1 MLDESIDLL
10 EELDN
15 VSKIHILDR
24 DDIDSLMLEFGRRLV
39 KSLKIERINV
49 WLFNQK
55 NDALISIGEY
65 DDRNN
70 SFNKDSVL
78 KKKRFPDYFEAL
90 RKDKIL
96 LIPNVYTNSLT
107 KEFTEVYSKPHDII
121 SLMDIPLRMS
131 GKLIGVMCFEKTG
144 NIERH
149 FNHEECA
156 FALSVSTVLA
166 SNMEARYRRAAQHKL
181 DTVLKEKDLLIQ
193 EINHRVKNN
202 FSILISLLR
211 LSKDQGK
218 TIDPALIF
226 EEYEQRIFS
235 MLKIQELLYQTK
247 NYTSVNLTD
256 YVRELVTEFKSSHP
270 EVAGN
275 IVQSIEPLTF
285 QLPSKSALHL
295 GLIITEIF
303 LNFLKYSFAFNSMN
317 IFTINIKRT
326 KESEVSIKIDDS
338 GNGFD
343 FEENLKK
350 NSLGLPL
357 IKDLSKDIGVTASFP
372 VKTNNSYKFVIDE
385 AADNQEA

>member
-275 IVQSIEPLTF
+275 IVQFIEPLTF

-317 IFTINIKRT
+317 VFTIDIKRT

>member
-65 DDRNN
+65 DDRTT
-70 SFNKDSVL
+70 SFHKNSVL

-96 LIPNVYTNSLT
+96 LIPNVYEHPLT
-107 KEFTEVYSKPHDII
+107 KEFTQVYSKPNDIM

-144 NIERH
+144 AVERR

-256 YVRELVTEFKSSHP
+256 YVKELVTEFKSSHP
-270 EVAGN
+270 EVAEN
-275 IVQSIEPLTF
+275 IVQAIDPLTI

-317 IFTINIKRT
+317 LFTLEIKRLNET
-326 KESEVSIKIDDS
+326 EISIKLGDS
-338 GNGFD
+338 GTGFD
-343 FEENLKK
+343 FEQNLKK

-357 IKDLSKDIGVTASFP
+357 IKDLSQDIGVSAGFP
-372 VKTNNSYKFVIDE
+372 YPGNNVYTFILTT
-385 AADNQEA
+385 

>member
-1 MLDESIDLL
+1 MLDKSIDLL

-39 KSLKIERINV
+39 KSLAIERINV

-65 DDRNN
+65 DDRNKK
-70 SFNKDSVL
+70 FNKGSIL
-78 KKKRFPDYFEAL
+78 KQKRFPDYFDAIQ
-90 RKDKIL
+90 KNKIL
-96 LIPNVYTNSLT
+96 IIPNVYENPLT
-107 KEFTEVYSKPHDII
+107 TEFTQVYSLPNEII
-121 SLMDIPLRMS
+121 SLLDIPLRIA
-131 GKLIGVMCFEKTG
+131 GDLVGVICFEKTG
-144 NIERH
+144 KTERRFSIE
-149 FNHEECA
+149 EQS
-156 FALSVSTVLA
+156 FALSVSLVLA
-166 SNMEARYRRAAQHKL
+166 SNLEARYRRAAQSKL
-181 DTVLKEKDLLIQ
+181 DRVLKEKDLLIQ

-256 YVRELVTEFKSSHP
+256 YMRELVTEFKSSHP
-270 EVAGN
+270 EVAEN
-275 IVQSIEPLTF
+275 IVQSIDPLTYE
-285 QLPSKSALHL
+285 LPSKNALHL

-303 LNFLKYSFAFNSMN
+303 LNFLKYSFANNSIN
-317 IFTINIKRT
+317 LFTIEIKRI
-326 KESEVSIKIDDS
+326 KESEIAIKIGDT
-338 GNGFD
+338 GTGFD

-357 IKDLSKDIGVTASFP
+357 IKDLSKDIDVTTNFP
-372 VKTNNSYKFVIDE
+372 YIGHNYYEFVLT
-385 AADNQEA
+385 A

>member
-65 DDRNN
+65 DERTN
-70 SFNKDSVL
+70 SFIKDSVL

-96 LIPNVYTNSLT
+96 LISNVYEHPLT
-107 KEFTEVYSKPHDII
+107 KEFTEVYSKPNDII

-144 NIERH
+144 RTERN

-270 EVAGN
+270 EVVEN
-275 IVQSIEPLTF
+275 IIQSIAPLTI

-317 IFTINIKRT
+317 LFTIEIKRIN
-326 KESEVSIKIDDS
+326 ESEISIKIGDS
-338 GNGFD
+338 GTGFD

-357 IKDLSKDIGVTASFP
+357 IKDLSQDIGVTAGFP
-372 VKTNNSYKFVIDE
+372 NTGNNFYRFILK
-385 AADNQEA
+385 A